1 MKFKHI
7 LLVALLGF
15 FASSAFSAPVYV
27 ANAENAE
34 KPPVSTKDQFLQFL
48 ADKAMTY
55 TDKVEDAIGASI
67 DFAKKEAEPTMREF
81 LVWRAWKHGMIFA
94 MPFSVFLFGISL
106 VVFCWKG
113 ANLNPD
119 KYNFNVRGGL
129 VWLGFALAFIF
140 GLIACI
146 NLDDLFSFI
155 QIQVAP
161 RIYLIE
167 EVSKLIR

>member
-15 FASSAFSAPVYV
+15 FASSAFA
-27 ANAENAE
+27 ANAEKTE
-34 KPPVSTKDQFLQFL
+34 RPTVSTKDQFLQFL

-81 LVWRAWKHGMIFA
+81 LVWRAWKHGMT
-94 MPFSVFLFGISL
+94 FGIPFTMLFVGTILFSL
-106 VVFCWKG
+106 NFKKG
-113 ANLNPD
+113 IKNLNETNPNINGIGFILLGIISVIGLLISAANLD
-119 KYNFNVRGGL
+119 H
-129 VWLGFALAFIF
+129 
-140 GLIACI
+140 
-146 NLDDLFSFI
+146 LFSFV

>member
-1 MKFKHI
+1 MKLKHI
-7 LLVALLGF
+7 LIVALLGF
-15 FASSAFSAPVYV
+15 FTSSTFA
-27 ANAENAE
+27 ANVEKQE
-34 KPPVSTKDQFLQFL
+34 KPMVSTKDQFLQFL

-81 LVWRAWKHGMIFA
+81 LVWRSWKHGMTFGF
-94 MPFSVFLFGISL
+94 PFLGLVFGFFL
-106 VVFCWKG
+106 VVFNWKG
-113 ANLNPD
+113 ANLDPD
-119 KYNFNVRGGL
+119 KYNFNTQGGL
-129 VWLGFALAFIF
+129 VWLGTILIFIF
-140 GLIACI
+140 GLISFI
-146 NLDDLFSFI
+146 VLEDLFSFI

>member
-1 MKFKHI
+1 MKLKHI

-15 FASSAFSAPVYV
+15 FVSTALA
-27 ANAENAE
+27 ANVEKRENPA
-34 KPPVSTKDQFLQFL
+34 VSTKDQFLQFL

-67 DFAKKEAEPTMREF
+67 DFAKQEAEPTMREF
-81 LVWRAWKHGMIFA
+81 LVWRSWKHGVTAATPMFFIGCG
-94 MPFSVFLFGISL
+94 LFGIWFFRRGWVNAKKNNEEMDGWIICFVITL
-106 VVFCWKG
+106 VLTFIV
-113 ANLNPD
+113 
-119 KYNFNVRGGL
+119 GGITCAEVIL
-129 VWLGFALAFIF
+129 PNTL
-140 GLIACI
+140 
-146 NLDDLFSFI
+146 SFI